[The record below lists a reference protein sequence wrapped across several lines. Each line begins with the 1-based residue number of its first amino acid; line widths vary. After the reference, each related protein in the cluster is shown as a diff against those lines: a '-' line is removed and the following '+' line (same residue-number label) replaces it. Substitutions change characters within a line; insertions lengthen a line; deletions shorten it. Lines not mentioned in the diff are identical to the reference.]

1 MISRRDVLT
10 YLATA
15 AAASRLAP
23 FEFLAQERPRQL
35 YGKDKLI
42 IRSLRP
48 PDFETPVSLLNTFIT
63 PNDAFYV
70 RSHLPIP
77 QVDAAAWAL
86 KVGGEVSSPLSLSVD
101 EIRKLPAAT
110 VTVTL
115 ECAGNGRAFFEPAL
129 AGIQWEKGAVS
140 TARFT
145 GARMS
150 DVLKKAGVNT
160 AGRNVEMHAADR
172 PLGTM
177 PAFVRQV
184 PMAKALHPD
193 TLIAYEMNGEP
204 IPLVHGAPLR
214 AIIPG
219 WEGAYS
225 IKWLNALNV
234 IAADSSSF
242 WVATGYRYPTR
253 RVAPGAAVDAKEM
266 APLTGLVVKS
276 LITTPE
282 EGTPFTAGTSIP
294 VSGFAWAGE
303 LDITRVDLSLDHG
316 ATWQP
321 ARLTGEQA
329 KYAWR
334 RFELDVKVPQAGSYL
349 ILSRATDSKGNVQP
363 AVSQWNPS
371 GYLWN
376 QYDSVRVDVD
386 VPRAAVSHAP
396 AGSPPQASIDAGAAT
411 YKRACLAC
419 HDEDIIAQQKLTPT
433 GWTRSVEK
441 MMRWGANVTDADK
454 PSLVDYLAS
463 RFGPR

>member
-10 YLATA
+10 YLAMA
-15 AAASRLAP
+15 AAATRLEPKLLFAQARAP
-23 FEFLAQERPRQL
+23 QL

-42 IRSLRP
+42 IRSVRP
-48 PDFETPVSLLNTFIT
+48 PDFETPVGLLNTFIT

-77 QVDAAAWAL
+77 AQADAATWAL
-86 KVGGEVSSPLSLSVD
+86 KIGGEVNSPGSLSVD
-101 EIRKLPAAT
+101 EIKKLPAVT

-115 ECAGNGRAFFEPAL
+115 ECAGNGRAFFQPSV

-145 GARMS
+145 GARMA
-150 DVLKKAGVNT
+150 DVLKKFGVRT
-160 AGRNVEMHAADR
+160 TGQNVEMHAADR
-172 PLGTM
+172 PPGTM

-184 PMAKALHPD
+184 PMAKAMHPD
-193 TLIAYEMNGEP
+193 TLIAYDMNGQP

-234 IAADSSSF
+234 IAKDSESF

-253 RVAPGAAVDAKEM
+253 RIAPGAAVDAKDM
-266 APLTGLVVKS
+266 SPLTGLVVKS
-276 LITTPE
+276 LITTPSD
-282 EGTPFTAGTSIP
+282 GTAVATGKVAGA
-294 VSGFAWAGE
+294 GFAWAGE
-303 LDITRVDLSLDHG
+303 NDITRVEVSTDNG

-329 KYAWR
+329 RYTWR
-334 RFELDVKVPQAGSYL
+334 RFEFEFNAARPQSYL

-376 QYDSVRVDVD
+376 QYDSIRIEV
-386 VPRAAVSHAP
+386 
-396 AGSPPQASIDAGAAT
+396 
-411 YKRACLAC
+411 K
-419 HDEDIIAQQKLTPT
+419 
-433 GWTRSVEK
+433 
-441 MMRWGANVTDADK
+441 
-454 PSLVDYLAS
+454 
-463 RFGPR
+463 

>member
-1 MISRRDVLT
+1 MISRRDVLS
-10 YLATA
+10 YLAA
-15 AAASRLAP
+15 AGVAARFAP
-23 FEFLAQERPRQL
+23 HELFAQAPRQL

-70 RSHLPIP
+70 RSHMPIP
-77 QVDAAAWAL
+77 QVDAASFAL
-86 KVGGEVSSPLSLSVD
+86 KVGGEVNSPLTLSVD
-101 EIRKLPAAT
+101 EIRKLPAHT

-115 ECAGNGRAFFEPAL
+115 ECAGNGRAFFQPAV

-150 DVLKKAGVNT
+150 DVLKKAGVKT
-160 AGRNVEMHAADR
+160 AGINVEMHPADR
-172 PLGTM
+172 PPGTM

-184 PMAKALHPD
+184 PMAKAMHPD
-193 TLIAYEMNGEP
+193 TIIAYDMNGEP

-225 IKWLNALNV
+225 VKWLNALNV
-234 IAADSSSF
+234 LAKDSDSF
-242 WVATGYRYPTR
+242 WVVTGYRYPTR
-253 RVAPGAAVDAKEM
+253 RVAPGAAVDAKDM

-276 LITTPE
+276 LITTPAN
-282 EGTPFTAGTSIP
+282 GATQAVGKI
-294 VSGFAWAGE
+294 VVGGFAWAGE
-303 LDITRVDLSLDHG
+303 DDIKAVDISIDNG
-316 ATWQP
+316 ASWRP

-329 KYAWR
+329 RYAWR
-334 RFELDVKVPQAGSYL
+334 RFEFEFTPPRPESYL
-349 ILSRATDSKGNVQP
+349 ILSRATDAKGNMQP

-376 QYDSVRVDVD
+376 QYDSVR
-386 VPRAAVSHAP
+386 
-396 AGSPPQASIDAGAAT
+396 I
-411 YKRACLAC
+411 
-419 HDEDIIAQQKLTPT
+419 E
-433 GWTRSVEK
+433 
-441 MMRWGANVTDADK
+441 VT
-454 PSLVDYLAS
+454 
-463 RFGPR
+463 